1 MAGHFGSCPGG
12 VWGVQVGLTVSKQK
26 QGVLQFQEA
35 QGAWGFQEAQAVQQK
50 SFQEVW
56 EALGVSEGVQ
66 GVLTEKVQRCKKRL
80 PGC

>member
-1 MAGHFGSCPGG
+1 M
-12 VWGVQVGLTVSKQK
+12 GLTVSKQK
-26 QGVLQFQEA
+26 QGVSQGA

-66 GVLTEKVQRCKKRL
+66 GVLTEKVQRGKKRL